1 MQQHVCVFCMIDL
14 HFLSLCTPFLFVS
27 SLSIYP
33 FFSSTQAL
41 GYSTKVHFNA
51 CCKPSPLFDPHKV
64 LTKLPF
70 SIGPGHL
77 ADTLQVVLQTL
88 LDLCLDPVA
97 ALELIPAAGVG
108 PLIVAHT
115 SDGDV
120 ASKHIIV
127 PSKLSEYWLQL
138 YEYSNKLQCCENFF
152 SATQP
157 SVPCLICHPFGE

>member
-1 MQQHVCVFCMIDL
+1 MHHIESTNVQQNYTLL
-14 HFLSLCTPFLFVS
+14 HT
-27 SLSIYP
+27 
-33 FFSSTQAL
+33 TQASNSQAT
-41 GYSTKVHFNA
+41 STDDSAPCVVSTANLI
-51 CCKPSPLFDPHKV
+51 PV
-64 LTKLPF
+64 
-70 SIGPGHL
+70 
-77 ADTLQVVLQTL
+77 TLV
-88 LDLCLDPVA
+88 LCLDPVA